1 MKILITGSN
10 GMLGKAIVNR
20 FKDNRLILPSHKDL
34 DISKREDVLNFVNEK
49 RPGIIINCAAYTNT
63 LKAEKECAI
72 EAYKANILG
81 PSNLAEAARMCHA
94 IMIHFSSDYV
104 YGGGRPL
111 LLKYTEKS
119 YTCPVNRYGVTKRD
133 GDLEVQ
139 KNTSKYYIFRTS
151 WLFGD
156 GNNFVDNVIESS
168 KSKSKQYIVADQWG
182 SPTYTVDLANIVYQV
197 LKKKLP
203 YGIYNATNLGFTTWY
218 KFAKM
223 ILPNNNISPISSKE
237 FGGNIMRPKNSK
249 LSKRKI
255 LKYGIEI
262 PTFENALIRY
272 LEMRK

>member
-34 DISKREDVLNFVNEK
+34 DISNREDVLNFVNEK
-49 RPGIIINCAAYTNT
+49 RPDIIINCAAYTNT
-63 LKAEKECAI
+63 SKAEKECAI

-255 LKYGIEI
+255 LKYDIEI

>member
-20 FKDNRLILPSHKDL
+20 FKDNELILPNHKDL
-34 DISKREDVLNFVNEK
+34 DISNREDVLNFVDEK
-49 RPGIIINCAAYTNT
+49 RPDIIINCAAYTNT
-63 LKAEKECAI
+63 SKAEKECTI

-255 LKYGIEI
+255 LKYGIKI
-262 PTFENALIRY
+262 PTFEDALIRY

>member
-63 LKAEKECAI
+63 SKAEKECAI

-156 GNNFVDNVIESS
+156 GNNFVDSVIESS

>member
-49 RPGIIINCAAYTNT
+49 RPDIIINCAAYTNT
-63 LKAEKECAI
+63 SKAEKECAI

>member
-63 LKAEKECAI
+63 SKAEKECAI